1 MAGKFVKFAFI
12 LIISCALIVRVAEA
26 APGDKNANNEDF
38 QGGPRDDTPLF
49 IKEINK
55 YATNSYFL
63 KFANTF
69 FRRHKTFNLLND
81 DSELQS

>member
-12 LIISCALIVRVAEA
+12 LITFCALIVRVTEA
-26 APGDKNANNEDF
+26 APGDENAINEDF

-63 KFANTF
+63 EFVNTF
-69 FRRHKTFNLLND
+69 FRRLI
-81 DSELQS
+81 